1 MLGSLL
7 KDDPNTALVMFDSD
21 HRGAVKDL
29 FLQTIGE
36 GASWLLRHPKM
47 MGRIGCTSGGGVQ
60 GLCSLAKHRLS
71 SNRFRQNTS
80 EWSRKV
86 SRWAARRALPSGRR
100 ELRREKATSIG
111 SGA

>member
-21 HRGAVKDL
+21 HGGAVKDL

-71 SNRFRQNTS
+71 SND
-80 EWSRKV
+80 
-86 SRWAARRALPSGRR
+86 SGRTLLSGHGR
-100 ELRREKATSIG
+100 YRGGRLGVRFPQGDG
-111 SGA
+111 SCAGKRQQV